1 MGLELG
7 VAHNRS
13 ETPAHPVSPGPAF
26 TSFFLKRFAVSSPS
40 HLALP
45 RSTRDP
51 SESPQPRRR
60 EEPAGP
66 CPGHPRGCFFRCLRL
81 DCTFP
86 SAVCFSFSFFLFF
99 FFGCCLILLP
109 PLRGSPRS
117 AARPANPGP
126 AGLGGSGSGFKS
138 GALCAPEPA
147 GAPHRQLPGPDRDVP
162 CCVVLCRAAG
172 SRRRREEPWTS
183 LHRQPRDPSIPLG
196 RYFILPPCTPINVPG
211 LPPRRFAGSGLV
223 GFYYLF
229 TSFFISFFFFF
240 FLYPSSFFPPSHPLG
255 WDGGADGV
263 VLMAPEQAEVSGL
276 LEPGCCS
283 LVDMSGLVGDSSVSL
298 LLRVGSAAVPKLCR
312 VLGSRKVPPGVS
324 SGGWSQLT
332 HHRSAGEASGL
343 TGKCEGP
350 GPLPR
355 GKSPSEPLVNLDA
368 ITALLRQS
376 HQPCVSRGWRR
387 HRSQPPTVPPF
398 LTPVVRGTLLPRL
411 LPGA

>member
-196 RYFILPPCTPINVPG
+196 
-211 LPPRRFAGSGLV
+211 S
-223 GFYYLF
+223 
-229 TSFFISFFFFF
+229 
-240 FLYPSSFFPPSHPLG
+240 
-255 WDGGADGV
+255 
-263 VLMAPEQAEVSGL
+263 
-276 LEPGCCS
+276 
-283 LVDMSGLVGDSSVSL
+283 
-298 LLRVGSAAVPKLCR
+298 SAAVPKLCR